1 MTKEARIYNKG
12 KNSLF
17 NKWCL
22 ENWTAACK
30 RMKSE
35 HFLTL
40 YAKIDSE
47 WIKDLNIRPETIK
60 LIEENIGRILFD
72 INCSK
77 VFLDLSP
84 KTKETKAKM
93 NKWDVIKLKRFC
105 ITKGTIG
112 KMKRQYWMGENICK

>member
-77 VFLDLSP
+77 VFLVPVPYCFD
-84 KTKETKAKM
+84 
-93 NKWDVIKLKRFC
+93 NCRFVV
-105 ITKGTIG
+105 
-112 KMKRQYWMGENICK
+112 